1 MTKKRRH
8 KEEEERSAI
17 LLNALEAVGN
27 WMRTGKQSC
36 SILLTRSAFCNNAT
50 GLLKTHTRLGSGRL
64 GPVPSLPC
72 TRSSVLIGALNL
84 VETIFTGVPDS

>member
-1 MTKKRRH
+1 MTTKTRH

-36 SILLTRSAFCNNAT
+36 SILLTRSAFCNNTT
-50 GLLKTHTRLGSGRL
+50 GLLKTHTRLGLTWL
-64 GPVPSLPC
+64 GPVLLPAVYAFV
-72 TRSSVLIGALNL
+72 RFNWGS
-84 VETIFTGVPDS
+84 